1 MTTLATLLGPLV
13 QLVQLVQIALLGA
26 PADELPKRLADTGLY
41 ADFAAGT
48 LAADVMTFSPQYP
61 LWTDGAA
68 KCRYLRLPP
77 GTTIDATRPDAWDF
91 PVGTKLWKD
100 FSFGRRVETR
110 FIERRADGW
119 TFASYVWS
127 EDGSDAV
134 LAPERGVRG
143 AARTVNGTRDDVPSR
158 YDCVA
163 CHQAGASP
171 VLGASALQLSSDRDP
186 LALHAEPARPGDVDL
201 AELVRR
207 GLVRSLP
214 QALVDAPPRIAART
228 PRERAALGYLHANCG
243 HCHNRSEKSGPLRQ
257 LGLDLAHPPTH
268 APAAAPAPAPA
279 LATTLDVKSQCKA
292 ACGEGAVR
300 VAAGDPD
307 RSVLARRLATRD
319 PLLQMPPLGTRVVD
333 EQARELITAW
343 IREELAPAAPAA
355 PPASIPP
362 SIPPHKE

>member
-1 MTTLATLLGPLV
+1 MTPLATLLAKIAMVAPL
-13 QLVQLVQIALLGA
+13 ALSGA
-26 PADELPKRLADTGLY
+26 PSDALQKRLADTGLY

-48 LAADVMTFSPQYP
+48 LAPGVLTFSPQYP
-61 LWTDGAA
+61 LWTDGAT
-68 KCRYLRLPP
+68 KRRFLWLPP
-77 GTTIDATRPDAWDF
+77 GTAIDATRADAWDF
-91 PVGTKLWKD
+91 PVGTKLWKE

-110 FIERRADGW
+110 LIEHRADGW
-119 TFASYVWS
+119 IFASYVWS

-143 AARTVNGTRDDVPSR
+143 AARTANGTRYDVPSR

-171 VLGASALQLSSDRDP
+171 VLGFSALQLSGDRDP
-186 LALHAEPARPGDVDL
+186 LALHAEPPRPGDVDL
-201 AELVRR
+201 EDLVRR
-207 GLVRSLP
+207 GLIRNLP
-214 QALVDAPPRIAART
+214 QSLVDEPPRIAART

-257 LGLDLAHPPTH
+257 LGLDLAHSLTH
-268 APAAAPAPAPA
+268 APAAAPTPA
-279 LATTLDVKSQCKA
+279 LATTLDVTSHCKSA
-292 ACGEGAVR
+292 GGAVR

-333 EQARELITAW
+333 EQAKELIAAW
-343 IREELAPAAPAA
+343 IREELSPAAPVV
-355 PPASIPP
+355 SP
-362 SIPPHKE
+362 STNSPSRPNDKE